1 MLLQFRRLSPWKLL
15 PIENRCM
22 EQVKYTRTQFL
33 SSDST
38 SEHVWDWL
46 PQDQQRSLKVAI
58 IGNPNV
64 GMMYHMTPRESH
76 DTICTHTRDYLRH
89 TNPPYKKDFCA
100 VPKFMRMRQVERVF
114 LCCALSIHSL
124 YYCRIR

>member
-1 MLLQFRRLSPWKLL
+1 MLRQIRRLSPWKLL

-22 EQVKYTRTQFL
+22 EQIKYTGQFL

-38 SEHVWDWL
+38 FEHVWDWL

-64 GMMYHMTPRESH
+64 GMLYHMSHMTP
-76 DTICTHTRDYLRH
+76 HT
-89 TNPPYKKDFCA
+89 
-100 VPKFMRMRQVERVF
+100 
-114 LCCALSIHSL
+114 
-124 YYCRIR
+124 